1 MKILLTV
8 LWLFLVLLRLKP
20 IYQEVL
26 ALVLALLIPVL
37 FFILFKDKANTL
49 RVTLLMPTVL
59 SCIPLHITPLFLV
72 LSVISN
78 DERLRRIAKWK
89 LIVFTGID
97 GSGKTS
103 HSRETEKFL
112 RSIGVNCIT
121 YHWFKHVLVSTISIT
136 YAKLFK
142 KPIITHKH
150 ARGNQVYT
158 DKFRRRIRTSVAI
171 FRPLLQLLDNWV
183 FIGTALLINMLKGR
197 WVICDRYF
205 YDYYIR
211 FRVLGYPVP
220 KIIEWLVYRLTPA
233 PHLLIIFDV
242 NPLISYKRRGGEH
255 PLWYYIYARKEYFRL
270 AKIKKAVVINTE
282 KSFEEVQRIVNRLII
297 ETLLQPK

>member
-20 IYQEVL
+20 IYQEAL
-26 ALVLALLIPVL
+26 TLVLALLIPVL

-49 RVTLLMPTVL
+49 RVTLLMPALL

-103 HSRETEKFL
+103 HSKETEKFL
-112 RSIGVNCIT
+112 RSMGINCAT
-121 YHWFKHVLVSTISIT
+121 YHWFRHLLVSTISIA
-136 YAKLFK
+136 YARLLK
-142 KPIITHKH
+142 KPIIIHK
-150 ARGNQVYT
+150 RTKGKQVYT
-158 DKFRRRIRTSVAI
+158 DDFRRRVRTSVAI
-171 FRPLLQLLDNWV
+171 FRPLLQLLDNWI
-183 FIGTALLINMLKGR
+183 FIGTTLLINMLKGR

-211 FRVLGYPVP
+211 FKVLGYPVP
-220 KIIEWLVYRLTPA
+220 RIVEWFVYRLTPS

-242 NPLISYKRRGGEH
+242 NPLISYKRRRGEH
-255 PLWYYIYARKEYFRL
+255 PLWYYVYARKEYFKL
-270 AKIKKAVVINTE
+270 AKMKKAVIMNTE
-282 KSFEEVQRIVNRLII
+282 KPFEEVQHVINRLII
-297 ETLLQPK
+297 EILL